1 MQVGKL
7 AKLNPS
13 NLFSSMMGDS
23 TMLTTYSSYAS
34 IYSQMMDDKEIL
46 ENSYDVLAGHW
57 PKKYNEMII
66 VLSEKSTISDLLVY
80 SLGLRDTDELTTIIT
95 KVMSGETVEINNK
108 PMTFTYEDLL
118 NVDLRLIRPTDT
130 YIYNSRYDI
139 YEDMS
144 QDKEYMQNLYDNA
157 IPLKIVGIV
166 TAKEGTTTMA
176 LNPGVNYTSDLIE
189 YIIDYSSNADIVK
202 KQIDNPEINVISGKR
217 FDSDDDNELGL
228 DFADLVSIDTNMLSS
243 AFNVNIDQKAVE
255 EQTKEYMMDV
265 ASSVSTDTTD
275 AKNDFTN
282 ALSTMC
288 YGILDG
294 HGNEVTPDNIDTIV
308 ENYLNEYQPSN
319 LISSLEEKY
328 LIPAEN
334 FRTVFSG
341 LLKGLLQVY
350 ISSNSIVDPTSSNN
364 VDEINSR
371 LSEENI
377 QMLNQIAPELGN
389 RIVAYLAELQ
399 TLDMNKIVV
408 PTYINSVPI
417 QGTIST
423 MAGVMTEAV
432 VKKDVLTKMGE
443 LTGNLANTFA
453 SSFNVDQ
460 NKIANAF
467 TLKVT
472 EDEITRLI
480 TAMMTK
486 KDANAKTNLI
496 SLGYQDK
503 DEPTFIAFYFNSF
516 EGKEHFMDFID
527 KYNEKVLA
535 NGEDDKEIKYTDT
548 TGILMNSVKIIVNAV
563 TYVLIAFV
571 SISLVV
577 SSIMIGIITY
587 ISVYERTKEIGILRA
602 IGASKHNIST
612 IFNAETFIVGLLSGM
627 FGIGISLILIPII
640 NAILHHFTGNIPLN
654 ATLEVG
660 NIVVLVTLSVILT
673 LIGGL
678 IPAKKAS
685 KKDPVIAL
693 RTE

>member
-57 PKKYNEMII
+57 PEKYNEMII

-294 HGNEVTPDNIDTIV
+294 HSNEVTPDNIDTIV

-408 PTYINSVPI
+408 PTYINSAPI

-640 NAILHHFTGNIPLN
+640 NAVLHHFTGNIPLN

>member
-1 MQVGKL
+1 
-7 AKLNPS
+7 
-13 NLFSSMMGDS
+13 
-23 TMLTTYSSYAS
+23 
-34 IYSQMMDDKEIL
+34 
-46 ENSYDVLAGHW
+46 
-57 PKKYNEMII
+57 
-66 VLSEKSTISDLLVY
+66 
-80 SLGLRDTDELTTIIT
+80 
-95 KVMSGETVEINNK
+95 
-108 PMTFTYEDLL
+108 
-118 NVDLRLIRPTDT
+118 
-130 YIYNSRYDI
+130 
-139 YEDMS
+139 
-144 QDKEYMQNLYDNA
+144 
-157 IPLKIVGIV
+157 
-166 TAKEGTTTMA
+166 
-176 LNPGVNYTSDLIE
+176 
-189 YIIDYSSNADIVK
+189 
-202 KQIDNPEINVISGKR
+202 
-217 FDSDDDNELGL
+217 
-228 DFADLVSIDTNMLSS
+228 
-243 AFNVNIDQKAVE
+243 
-255 EQTKEYMMDV
+255 
-265 ASSVSTDTTD
+265 
-275 AKNDFTN
+275 
-282 ALSTMC
+282 
-288 YGILDG
+288 
-294 HGNEVTPDNIDTIV
+294 
-308 ENYLNEYQPSN
+308 
-319 LISSLEEKY
+319 
-328 LIPAEN
+328 
-334 FRTVFSG
+334 
-341 LLKGLLQVY
+341 
-350 ISSNSIVDPTSSNN
+350 
-364 VDEINSR
+364 
-371 LSEENI
+371 
-377 QMLNQIAPELGN
+377 
-389 RIVAYLAELQ
+389 
-399 TLDMNKIVV
+399 MNKIVV

-640 NAILHHFTGNIPLN
+640 NAVLHHFTGNIPLN